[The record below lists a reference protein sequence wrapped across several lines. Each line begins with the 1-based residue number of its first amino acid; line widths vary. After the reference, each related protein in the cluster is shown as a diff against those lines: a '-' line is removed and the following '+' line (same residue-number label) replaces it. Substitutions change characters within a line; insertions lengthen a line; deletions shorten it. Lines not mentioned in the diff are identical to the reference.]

1 MFPLNKNS
9 KTKNILSLILY
20 CFLVIALFAHFFYCI
35 GKVPPSHYVFKN
47 NILSAVSASAN
58 IFNINS
64 NTTLNE
70 NISVYEEKLTKF
82 ISSAFNERNNSFLNG
97 NVYKLYNYYGTS
109 DANAKYSL
117 DYEFKRIAYLRDWSL
132 ERSIIFTSIN
142 SLVIINKVTKNNN
155 KIIVNLDE
163 YYNFNYIHNK
173 QFASNKFSFTIPHI
187 LTLYSYT
194 NDLGEEC
201 FIIDKDYYSDVFNDE
216 LNDYNFYLT
225 ETSLPYTKKINPNYK
240 VSEQFNKNDII
251 RFDKSLFTDHKAIIS
266 GYDSNGYPLIDSNS
280 FNISNMPFDLGWK
293 EKNIKLSY

>member
-1 MFPLNKNS
+1 MFLK
-9 KTKNILSLILY
+9 II
-20 CFLVIALFAHFFYCI
+20 F
-35 GKVPPSHYVFKN
+35 
-47 NILSAVSASAN
+47 LSAVSASAN
-58 IFNINS
+58 IFNINY

-163 YYNFNYIHNK
+163 YYNFI
-173 QFASNKFSFTIPHI
+173 I
-187 LTLYSYT
+187 
-194 NDLGEEC
+194 
-201 FIIDKDYYSDVFNDE
+201 FIISNLLQISFH
-216 LNDYNFYLT
+216 L
-225 ETSLPYTKKINPNYK
+225 
-240 VSEQFNKNDII
+240 QFHI
-251 RFDKSLFTDHKAIIS
+251 F
-266 GYDSNGYPLIDSNS
+266 
-280 FNISNMPFDLGWK
+280 
-293 EKNIKLSY
+293 